1 MKLRIPY
8 LFLSSLCAFLVT
20 CKQVETAQEGFDRW
34 SFSWTGGTLFSEPQ
48 QVTIKQL
55 HFDTG
60 ELFGKD
66 VILEGDVRERGE
78 AGTHLVLTDS
88 EGQMLVVL
96 TQIDDSHRVVDQ
108 RDVQSLRVLGRL
120 ERGKKG
126 LPYVLA
132 KAITPSSLKPAA
144 Q

>member
-1 MKLRIPY
+1 
-8 LFLSSLCAFLVT
+8 
-20 CKQVETAQEGFDRW
+20 
-34 SFSWTGGTLFSEPQ
+34 
-48 QVTIKQL
+48 VTIKQL